1 VPHVPAR
8 VPILPPEKEDEK
20 RTRNPNTPTPTQHST
35 MMVVTVNPVSVQKPM
50 GVTRLQKLVAI
61 LMVLAIVNLA
71 AGQRRIFQQEIA
83 CSTTGTHKRAV
94 DFRLADLPH
103 LDEWKDTLCQRLDP
117 ILQDCGSLC
126 QNSFSRQAWLENSV
140 PVEGANLRLTHA
152 PDVDCRALMTNSN
165 IDAGDTT
172 IPYPLPEEL
181 VKYYSVDNA
190 VMIRNQKRYQ
200 KVYVDG
206 DAEANVWTQQ
216 MIEEMVQ
223 PLKSKCF

>member
-1 VPHVPAR
+1 M
-8 VPILPPEKEDEK
+8 
-20 RTRNPNTPTPTQHST
+20 T
-35 MMVVTVNPVSVQKPM
+35 VVTVNPVSLRKPM
-50 GVTRLQKLVAI
+50 GVTCLQKLVAI

-83 CSTTGTHKRAV
+83 SSTTGTHKRAV

-103 LDEWKDTLCQRLDP
+103 SDEWKHTLFQQLDR

-140 PVEGANLRLTHA
+140 PVEGANLRLTLA

-206 DAEANVWTQQ
+206 DAETNVWTQQ

-223 PLKSKCF
+223 PLKSKCFGKSKERMVLKVLNMYTEN